1 MWLWFAILVSLVI
14 DVGVARKRLLLG
26 FFFFF
31 FFFFIGLMYVRMM
44 LCVGETQGKFRIW
57 AVWKSDHGC
66 S

>member
-26 FFFFF
+26 FFFFCL
-31 FFFFIGLMYVRMM
+31 IGLMYVRMM

>member
-26 FFFFF
+26 FFCL
-31 FFFFIGLMYVRMM
+31 IGLMYVRMM

>member
-26 FFFFF
+26 FFLFFLF
-31 FFFFIGLMYVRMM
+31 GLMYVRMM